1 MMIFIKKM
9 MIVIT
14 YKRLVMAEDTFSARL
29 RGLRERNNWNA
40 RVMSEKTGIPK
51 QTLESYMSL
60 KAGPLPGFDAMKKLA
75 LGLEVSLDWLV
86 FGAQP
91 VGDDVARIV
100 RLSAMSGALPCFELL
115 LNKLQQGEAVL
126 SSDGTLLGLTPQE
139 WAADIGWRAGE
150 KAKAISERGTSR
162 ATLEA
167 GERAMDSELEGILK
181 DRFRSATEPA
191 TGN

>member
-1 MMIFIKKM
+1 
-9 MIVIT
+9 
-14 YKRLVMAEDTFSARL
+14 MAEDTFSARL

-40 RVMSEKTGIPK
+40 RIMSDKTGIPK

-60 KAGPLPGFDAMKKLA
+60 KAGPLPGLEALKKIA

-91 VGDDVARIV
+91 VGDDVAQIV
-100 RLSAMSGALPCFELL
+100 RLSAMSGALPCFELIL
-115 LNKLQQGEAVL
+115 SKLQQGEAVL
-126 SSDGTLLGLTPQE
+126 RSDGTILGLTPQE

-150 KAKAISERGTSR
+150 KAKAITEVGTSR
-162 ATLEA
+162 ATLA
-167 GERAMDSELEGILK
+167 VAERAMKSDLEGVLK
-181 DRFRSATEPA
+181 DRFGSGIGSA

>member
-1 MMIFIKKM
+1 MIFIHNM

-40 RVMSEKTGIPK
+40 RIMSDKTGIPK

-60 KAGPLPGFDAMKKLA
+60 KAGPLPGLEALKKIA

-91 VGDDVARIV
+91 VGDDVAQIV
-100 RLSAMSGALPCFELL
+100 RLSAMSGALPCFELIL
-115 LNKLQQGEAVL
+115 SKLQQGEAVL
-126 SSDGTLLGLTPQE
+126 RSDGTMLGLTPQE

-150 KAKAISERGTSR
+150 KAKAITEVGTSR
-162 ATLEA
+162 ATLA
-167 GERAMDSELEGILK
+167 VAERAMDSELEGVLK
-181 DRFRSATEPA
+181 DRFDSAIGSETS
-191 TGN
+191 N

>member
-1 MMIFIKKM
+1 
-9 MIVIT
+9 
-14 YKRLVMAEDTFSARL
+14 MAEDTFSARL

-40 RVMSEKTGIPK
+40 RIMSEKTGIPK

-60 KAGPLPGFDAMKKLA
+60 KAGPLPGLDALKKIA

-91 VGDDVARIV
+91 VGDDVAQIV

-126 SSDGTLLGLTPQE
+126 RSDGTLLGLTPQE

-150 KAKAISERGTSR
+150 KAKAIAEAGTSR
-162 ATLEA
+162 ATLA
-167 GERAMDSELEGILK
+167 VAERAMKSDLEGVLK
-181 DRFRSATEPA
+181 DRFGSGIGSA